1 MYSIKRIILIILLLI
16 NKQSFGVNKKYVE
29 YYNYCS
35 EARYN
40 YHIGN
45 YKKSIS
51 LLNSAFSMP
60 DIDTNCIDKYC
71 MALCYAKIH
80 NYTQSASWLIK
91 CLNKTSSIGFLN
103 FKKINDSTF
112 LITDTNF
119 NFITIDQNLNRKIS
133 LELKLFVERV
143 NADKK
148 LIRMVDSAN
157 YFHVND
163 MFYHSKENR
172 NTLLKRKKSMK
183 YIDSS
188 FSSYE
193 DFQKRVVEFVL
204 RNNEI
209 IGVSNYSTEV
219 FLTPI
224 LHLTSTD
231 KKRILPILK
240 TQFENGKLSPLVYG
254 FFMEKIIMSDI
265 EEPVQRCSGY
275 YIINTSCSNSYWE
288 TYKKNRKSIGLS
300 IYLDFDDYAANTF
313 VIGRALLPWIKNK
326 TK

>member
-1 MYSIKRIILIILLLI
+1 
-16 NKQSFGVNKKYVE
+16 
-29 YYNYCS
+29 
-35 EARYN
+35 
-40 YHIGN
+40 
-45 YKKSIS
+45 
-51 LLNSAFSMP
+51 MP